1 MDFTARFGRF
11 LTGGTAS
18 EALGLSPE
26 SLDELVAA
34 SSLLR
39 VETEDG
45 LQIYPELQFDGHSGS
60 TVSGL
65 PEILQ
70 ILLPAAADGWTV
82 LYWLT
87 SPLLGYGGRTPVELL
102 REGTASEAET
112 ILTMA
117 KQDAAVWWL

>member
-11 LTGGTAS
+11 FTGETAS
-18 EALGLSPE
+18 EALGIAPE
-26 SLDELVAA
+26 SLEDLVAA
-34 SSLLR
+34 HSLLR

-45 LQIYPELQFDGHSGS
+45 VQIYPELQFDGSGS
-60 TVSGL
+60 TLNGL

-70 ILLPAAADGWTV
+70 ILLPDAADGWTA

-87 SPLLGYGGRTPVELL
+87 SPLAGYDGRTPADLL
-102 REGTASEAET
+102 REATASEAGA

-117 KQDAAVWWL
+117 KQDAAARWL